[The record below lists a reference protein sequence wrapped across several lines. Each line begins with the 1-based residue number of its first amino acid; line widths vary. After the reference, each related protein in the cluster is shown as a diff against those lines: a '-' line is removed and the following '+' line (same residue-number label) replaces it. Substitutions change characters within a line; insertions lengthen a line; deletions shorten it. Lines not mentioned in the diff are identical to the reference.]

1 MDVLKMTR
9 GNSPLQIKDK
19 IKRSISSVFLL
30 ICSDLESFGQLNG
43 QTGQVSDQN
52 TCGAG
57 KGGREVGG
65 AGAPGLEADL
75 TNQHLMLNTELNASN
90 P

>member
-1 MDVLKMTR
+1 MTR

-43 QTGQVSDQN
+43 QTGQAVIRRL
-52 TCGAG
+52 AARE

-65 AGAPGLEADL
+65 SGAPGLEADL

>member
-1 MDVLKMTR
+1 MTR

-52 TCGAG
+52 TGGAG
-57 KGGREVGG
+57 KGGARSGG
-65 AGAPGLEADL
+65 VRGPWLGG
-75 TNQHLMLNTELNASN
+75 
-90 P
+90 